1 MFALRGA
8 RAFTGKDKV
17 IKMDGGY
24 HGTHD
29 VAEVN
34 VHPDVEAEEMP
45 GHVMIPGVP
54 ASAKE
59 DVLIAPF
66 NDLNA
71 IEYLIETHKDTVGTV
86 IVEPILGAGGLLY
99 PDPGYLK
106 GVREITERFG
116 VVLIFDEIISFRA
129 DHGGVQNL
137 EGVTPDMTTLGK
149 WIGGGYPAGAFGGR
163 EDIMSIYDPTKPG
176 FVGQGGTFNANN
188 LTMGVGLEAMN
199 LVTPEAIAH
208 INKLGDRVKAGFQKA
223 LDKAGVKAQ
232 LTGYGSMIDLH
243 WIDMVPKNA
252 KEVELGKIR
261 AKRLPALFHLE
272 MLNRGVYAAPRGMYI
287 TSIPMGE
294 AEADRCIEA
303 FEGALGVMK
312 PYIEE
317 ETPHLLA

>member
-1 MFALRGA
+1 MKSGKGCMLFDCDGNEYIDYLSNYTSLIFGHAHPQLVEAAKKYIEMGTIFGATAEIQYLHAQNLVERVPSFERVRYCNSGTEATMFALRGA

-188 LTMGVGLEAMN
+188 LTMGVGIEAMN

-208 INKLGDRVKAGFQKA
+208 INKLGDRVKEGISKGPRQSRSK
-223 LDKAGVKAQ
+223 
-232 LTGYGSMIDLH
+232 GS
-243 WIDMVPKNA
+243 P
-252 KEVELGKIR
+252 
-261 AKRLPALFHLE
+261 
-272 MLNRGVYAAPRGMYI
+272 
-287 TSIPMGE
+287 
-294 AEADRCIEA
+294 
-303 FEGALGVMK
+303 
-312 PYIEE
+312 
-317 ETPHLLA
+317 